1 MKEKYN
7 AQFDNFDKLKTD
19 IFGIRLKITHD
30 GQGND
35 WNYIKIII
43 PLKIEQRKMA

>member
-7 AQFDNFDKLKTD
+7 AQFDNFDKLKTN

-30 GQGND
+30 G
-35 WNYIKIII
+35 
-43 PLKIEQRKMA
+43 